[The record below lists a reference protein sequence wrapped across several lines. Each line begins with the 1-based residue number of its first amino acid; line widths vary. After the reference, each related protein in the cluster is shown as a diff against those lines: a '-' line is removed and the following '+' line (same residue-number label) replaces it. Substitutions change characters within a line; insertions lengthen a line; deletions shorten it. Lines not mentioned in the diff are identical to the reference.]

1 MKAAKKDL
9 EIPEKPEKELKM
21 TFEMSEEFVPFLYNK
36 YLDWRI
42 AAHISG
48 NLLAICEI
56 NFKDVGG
63 CGFLKA
69 APGFVY

>member
-1 MKAAKKDL
+1 
-9 EIPEKPEKELKM
+9 M